1 VLHSRCAAAKAK
13 LDDSARH
20 INNGRIVKQPC
31 KFKRGIVKRL
41 VHVAIITSTTF
52 DETKCLL
59 TSKTAFVLLRC
70 RFAK

>member
-1 VLHSRCAAAKAK
+1 
-13 LDDSARH
+13 
-20 INNGRIVKQPC
+20 
-31 KFKRGIVKRL
+31 
-41 VHVAIITSTTF
+41 VAIITSTTF